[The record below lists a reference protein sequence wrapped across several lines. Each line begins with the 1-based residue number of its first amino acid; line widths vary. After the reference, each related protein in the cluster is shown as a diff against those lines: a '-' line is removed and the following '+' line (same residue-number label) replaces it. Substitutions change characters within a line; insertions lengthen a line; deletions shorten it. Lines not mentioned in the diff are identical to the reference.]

1 MNRDPWPWLAKVPR
15 QHGVYQG
22 LAPDAFSARYAAVRG
37 EEGRLLRDE
46 DVLLLP
52 RGGTGQLAEE
62 WKVRA
67 DSARRLVDTLRR
79 WKGGARILEV
89 GCGNGWLSAL
99 LHRAGHQVLGIDACV
114 PEVEQAARIFNG
126 PVFALA
132 DPWWARLPA
141 GGFDVVVFAESIQ
154 YFADVQAILDR
165 AQELLAEGGEVH
177 VLDSILYPDAS
188 AAQAA
193 LERSKAYY
201 AATGHPE
208 MATHYHAHRL
218 PDLLIRPG
226 TRVLQDPDRLPRLRR
241 MAGLPVSPFTHV
253 VIDKG

>member
-1 MNRDPWPWLAKVPR
+1 MNGDPWPWLAKVPR

-46 DVLLLP
+46 DLLLLP
-52 RGGTGQLAEE
+52 RGGTGQLAGE

-67 DSARRLVDTLRR
+67 GSARRLVDTLRR

-99 LHRAGHQVLGIDACV
+99 LHRAGHRVLGIDACV
-114 PEVEQAARIFNG
+114 PEVEQAARLFNG

-141 GGFDVVVFAESIQ
+141 GGFDVVVFAASIQ
-154 YFADVQAILDR
+154 YFADVQAVLDR

-177 VLDSILYPDAS
+177 VMDSILYPDAQ

-193 LERSKAYY
+193 LERSIAYY
-201 AATGHPE
+201 TAMGHPD

-218 PDLLIRPG
+218 PDLLDRPG
-226 TRVLQDPDRLPRLRR
+226 AQVLQGPDRVARLRR

>member
-1 MNRDPWPWLAKVPR
+1 MNPDPWPWLAEARR

-22 LAPDAFSARYAAVRG
+22 LASEAFSERYAAVRG

-52 RGGTGQLAEE
+52 RGGSGQLAEE

-67 DSARRLVDTLRR
+67 ASSRRLVEALRL
-79 WKGGARILEV
+79 WKGGARVLEV

-99 LHRAGHQVLGIDACV
+99 LHRAGHRVLGIDACV
-114 PEVEQAARIFNG
+114 PEVEQAARLFTG
-126 PVFALA
+126 PAFALA

-141 GGFDVVVFAESIQ
+141 GGFDVVVFAASIQ
-154 YFADVQAILDR
+154 YFADMQAVLDR
-165 AQELLAEGGEVH
+165 AQELLAEGGQVH
-177 VLDSILYPDAS
+177 VLDSILYPDAP

-193 LERSKAYY
+193 LDRSKAYY
-201 AATGHPE
+201 TAMGHPD

-218 PDLLIRPG
+218 PDLLDRPG
-226 TRVLQDPDRLPRLRR
+226 AQVLQGPDRVARLRR